1 MSRSI
6 DRFKHESL
14 QDAESIVTYLQA
26 LAEGFAKGSVCLASN
41 GNELWLEPQGLLRMR
56 VEAKRDGD
64 QTKVVMKVSWRNE
77 DADTLEGEPLEVKH

>member
-1 MSRSI
+1 MSRST

-14 QDAESIVTYLQA
+14 EDAESIVAYLQA

-41 GNELWLEPQGLLRMR
+41 GNELRLEPDGLLRMR

-64 QTKVVMKVSWRNE
+64 RTKVVMKVSWRNE
-77 DADTLEGEPLEVKH
+77 DADTLEDEPLEVKP